1 MGVSLLAYVVTFF
14 VFTCSYVLTILSL
27 ALPKWLIFVTPVPF
41 YTETNYGLFKL
52 CRSFTNK
59 CRAFPSGDAGDC
71 GEDGFCELWRGA
83 AAGMVLSAVL
93 GAFVLLA
100 LIGTMCGGRRKRSK
114 AWVTIAGMFVLYAIP
129 QVFSMAIV
137 AYLYN
142 SSSNFYLGTRYNVSF
157 ILCIIS
163 WCLSIFL
170 AVILSLVAFLSP
182 PEYAYT
188 SIPN

>member
-1 MGVSLLAYVVTFF
+1 MAVSLLAYVVTFF
-14 VFTCSYVLTILSL
+14 VFTCSYVLTLLSL
-27 ALPKWLIFVTPVPF
+27 ALPKWLTFVTPVPF

-52 CRSFTNK
+52 CRSFSNK
-59 CRAFPSGDAGDC
+59 CRTYPSGDAGDC
-71 GEDGFCELWRGA
+71 SEGA

-182 PEYAYT
+182 PEYVYT
-188 SIPN
+188 PIE